1 VNGQVDLAYFSHSL
15 TLCVHGGGSQHDRNN
30 VRIQQGDVGDWMRV
44 ADTSMPSPFDLLES
58 GKEKALESLNYDVKA
73 RSIVVLLESS

>member
-15 TLCVHGGGSQHDRNN
+15 TFCVHGGGSQHDRNN

>member
-1 VNGQVDLAYFSHSL
+1 MNGKVDLGYFLHSL
-15 TLCVHGGGSQHDRNN
+15 AFCLHGGGSQHD
-30 VRIQQGDVGDWMRV
+30 RIQQGDVGDWMRV

-73 RSIVVLLESS
+73 SSIVVLLESS